1 MTIEP
6 KPALKA
12 LRRFVMDR
20 SAATAA
26 EFALVVPVFLLI
38 VFGTINTA
46 ITMSAIIQMHYA
58 AERTARCLSVNVT
71 GACTAANVDTYAKT
85 FYNGPAVTGLT
96 FTRTTPACGNKVVGA
111 GSYEMLTGFSS
122 TSVNLS
128 ASACYPVI

>member
-1 MTIEP
+1 MTVEP
-6 KPALKA
+6 RPA
-12 LRRFVMDR
+12 LRRFLMDR

-58 AERTARCLSVNVT
+58 AERAARCLSVNVT

-85 FYNGPAVTGLT
+85 FYNGPAITGLT
-96 FTRTTPACGNKVVGA
+96 FTRTTPVCGNKVVGT
-111 GSYEMLTGFSS
+111 GTYEMLTGFSS